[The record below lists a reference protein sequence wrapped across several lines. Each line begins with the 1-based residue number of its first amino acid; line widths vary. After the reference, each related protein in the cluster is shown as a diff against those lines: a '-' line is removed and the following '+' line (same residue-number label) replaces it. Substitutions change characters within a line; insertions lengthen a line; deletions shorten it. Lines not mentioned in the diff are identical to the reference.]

1 MDQIY
6 VKYDNLKKYVLSI
19 DDKNDW
25 CQWFGTVPY
34 EQFHLTVRNKLS
46 NNMTVDDIYNDIIT
60 TSKFNKEKITKNQ
73 EHKLHRYIEYFTQI
87 AKIM

>member
-6 VKYDNLKKYVLSI
+6 VKYDNLKKYILSI
-19 DDKNDW
+19 DEW
-25 CQWFGTVPY
+25 CIWLGTVPY
-34 EQFHLTVRNKLS
+34 EQFHLTVRSKLS

-60 TSKFNKEKITKNQ
+60 TSKFDKETITKEQ
-73 EHKLHRYIEYFTQI
+73 KTKLHRYIEYFTSI